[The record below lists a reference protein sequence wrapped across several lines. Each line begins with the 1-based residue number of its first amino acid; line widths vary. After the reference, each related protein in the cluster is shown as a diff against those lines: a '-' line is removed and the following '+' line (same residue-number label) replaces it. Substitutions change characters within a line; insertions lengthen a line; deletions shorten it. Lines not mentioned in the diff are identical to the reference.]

1 MFAKTVIAL
10 LAALILNVAHVSAQ
24 AQSNRAQS
32 NGVPSNGGRN
42 CVSMEEGARSAY
54 PAWRVC

>member
-1 MFAKTVIAL
+1 MFTKIMLAF
-10 LAALILNVAHVSAQ
+10 LAALVLSVAQLNVVHVSAQ
-24 AQSNRAQS
+24 PQ
-32 NGVPSNGGRN
+32 SNGGRN

>member
-1 MFAKTVIAL
+1 MSTRTMIAL
-10 LAALILNVAHVSAQ
+10 LAALVLNAALVSAQ
-24 AQSNRAQS
+24 AQPNWAQT
-32 NGVPSNGGRN
+32 NGGRG